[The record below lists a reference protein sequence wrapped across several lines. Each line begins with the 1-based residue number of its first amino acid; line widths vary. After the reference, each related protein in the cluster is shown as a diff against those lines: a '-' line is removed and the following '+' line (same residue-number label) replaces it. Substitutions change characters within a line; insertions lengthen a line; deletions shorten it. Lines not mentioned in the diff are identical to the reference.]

1 MLIRKLFIV
10 IAVLLSTLSSAHAS
24 LDSYSFF
31 HVTIETPWAIFIFLC
46 FLVLAPFV
54 VMAILY
60 WHFAFRRHNSKTEVS
75 SDTTVE

>member
-1 MLIRKLFIV
+1 MLAFRILTIL
-10 IAVLLSTLSSAHAS
+10 IILLSPVSAYAS

-60 WHFAFRRHNSKTEVS
+60 WHYALRRHSGKEDP
-75 SDTTVE
+75 DTKLD

>member
-1 MLIRKLFIV
+1 MFKFKT
-10 IAVLLSTLSSAHAS
+10 AFSVLLLLLPFASAQAA

-54 VMAILY
+54 LLAILY
-60 WHFAFRRHNSKTEVS
+60 WHFALLRYRAKGKPDTS
-75 SDTTVE
+75 SE

>member
-1 MLIRKLFIV
+1 MLKLKILP
-10 IAVLLSTLSSAHAS
+10 LLLTLLLPASAHAG

-60 WHFAFRRHNSKTEVS
+60 WHFALRRHSAKEDPDANLE
-75 SDTTVE
+75 

>member
-1 MLIRKLFIV
+1 MVKFKTLF
-10 IAVLLSTLSSAHAS
+10 LLALLLLPLSVQAG

-60 WHFAFRRHNSKTEVS
+60 WYFALQRHKRKNNTATDPE
-75 SDTTVE
+75 

>member
-1 MLIRKLFIV
+1 MFYFKTIYV
-10 IAVLLSTLSSAHAS
+10 YLLLLLPLSAQAG

-60 WHFAFRRHNSKTEVS
+60 WYFALQRYKQKNKTVAES
-75 SDTTVE
+75 ESE

>member
-1 MLIRKLFIV
+1 MFYFKTIY
-10 IAVLLSTLSSAHAS
+10 ACLLLLLPLSAQAG

-60 WHFAFRRHNSKTEVS
+60 WYFTLQRYKQKNKTVAES
-75 SDTTVE
+75 E